1 MNLSSITT
9 DILIP
14 ILTLIGGWFAHL
26 IRSKQK
32 KESDILE
39 NVQQILSLQ
48 SEYIEKQDAENKKT
62 RDMNARLEKKLDDK
76 RRSIRQANRCKHTN
90 EGDGCPVL
98 SMEEKFETCNLDCNN
113 CKMKEVE
120 GDDNGTA

>member
-1 MNLSSITT
+1 MNWQ
-9 DILIP
+9 DILSDGLLSVIGV
-14 ILTLIGGWFAHL
+14 IGGWFAHL
-26 IRSKQK
+26 IRTKQK

-76 RRSIRQANRCKHTN
+76 RRSIRQANKCKHTN

-98 SMEEKFETCNLDCNN
+98 NMEEKFETCNLDCNN
-113 CKMKEVE
+113 CKIKEEE